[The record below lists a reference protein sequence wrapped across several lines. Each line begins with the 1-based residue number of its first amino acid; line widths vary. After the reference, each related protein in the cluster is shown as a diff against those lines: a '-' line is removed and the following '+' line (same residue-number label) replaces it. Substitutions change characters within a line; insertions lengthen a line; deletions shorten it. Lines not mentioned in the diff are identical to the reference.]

1 MARTGHATQP
11 SAGDRRRGALSAPA
25 GGGLARSGQ
34 VCNPRPRRPGQYSLT
49 AWRDCTAL
57 PVAGDRGRWSTH
69 RGDGDAVGRD
79 LGVPR
84 ADVVLRSWRPSAVK
98 AQASGAYPPLHCETS
113 KTRAGD
119 AISAQR
125 SESHL
130 EPVAHFRATRKKCET
145 AGAMGRWGG
154 QLPARAQPPGCGR
167 EIGRLLSTRPPFPQS
182 QVSGSCSLRS

>member
-1 MARTGHATQP
+1 MRVTRRTGRKRDRCCGAGSAERWAGPCSGCCSKARTGHATQP
-11 SAGDRRRGALSAPA
+11 SAGDRRRGALSAPD

-57 PVAGDRGRWSTH
+57 PVAGDRGRWSTQ

-79 LGVPR
+79 LGVER
-84 ADVVLRSWRPSAVK
+84 AGAVLRSWRPSAVK
-98 AQASGAYPPLHCETS
+98 AQASGHYPPLHCETS

-119 AISAQR
+119 AIGAQR

-130 EPVAHFRATRKKCET
+130 EV
-145 AGAMGRWGG
+145 
-154 QLPARAQPPGCGR
+154 
-167 EIGRLLSTRPPFPQS
+167 
-182 QVSGSCSLRS
+182 GS